1 MLSGMATTLNERKT
15 LLSWLASFD
24 LEQNCLGLSIWQPLL
39 LENFYLMGTFYW
51 KQSSFWNFVHTS
63 SQGLSQKI
71 VLCKIR
77 IIPCFQNK
85 ILMLRDGKGPTTIK
99 WKNQSLIPCAPVFIA
114 HSLHIN
120 PHWFSYPAWHSSWRG
135 KDVWCLRVFNIHEI
149 SALAFQGKEGQGSMY
164 PACRSYPITF
174 QTFEL
179 GLCESYYC
187 PLSQEKFAR
196 PGLLETSL
204 LISRSKKPKES
215 SSSPL
220 NILWKE

>member
-135 KDVWCLRVFNIHEI
+135 KDVWWP
-149 SALAFQGKEGQGSMY
+149 QGLQY
-164 PACRSYPITF
+164 PWNLSLGFSRKGRAGKHVPSVQKLPHYLPDLWTRS
-174 QTFEL
+174 
-179 GLCESYYC
+179 
-187 PLSQEKFAR
+187 
-196 PGLLETSL
+196 
-204 LISRSKKPKES
+204 
-215 SSSPL
+215 
-220 NILWKE
+220 LWKLLLST

>member
-1 MLSGMATTLNERKT
+1 MHLSLLPTAYTLIHADFLTQAGIQVEEERM
-15 LLSWLASFD
+15 FD
-24 LEQNCLGLSIWQPLL
+24 
-39 LENFYLMGTFYW
+39 
-51 KQSSFWNFVHTS
+51 
-63 SQGLSQKI
+63 
-71 VLCKIR
+71 
-77 IIPCFQNK
+77 
-85 ILMLRDGKGPTTIK
+85 D
-99 WKNQSLIPCAPVFIA
+99 
-114 HSLHIN
+114 
-120 PHWFSYPAWHSSWRG
+120 
-135 KDVWCLRVFNIHEI
+135 LRVFNIHEI

-220 NILWKE
+220 NIL

>member
-1 MLSGMATTLNERKT
+1 MHLSLLPTAYTLIHTDFLTQPGIQVEEERM
-15 LLSWLASFD
+15 FD
-24 LEQNCLGLSIWQPLL
+24 
-39 LENFYLMGTFYW
+39 
-51 KQSSFWNFVHTS
+51 
-63 SQGLSQKI
+63 
-71 VLCKIR
+71 
-77 IIPCFQNK
+77 
-85 ILMLRDGKGPTTIK
+85 D
-99 WKNQSLIPCAPVFIA
+99 
-114 HSLHIN
+114 
-120 PHWFSYPAWHSSWRG
+120 
-135 KDVWCLRVFNIHEI
+135 LRVFNIHEI

-164 PACRSYPITF
+164 PVCRSYPITF

-220 NILWKE
+220 NIL